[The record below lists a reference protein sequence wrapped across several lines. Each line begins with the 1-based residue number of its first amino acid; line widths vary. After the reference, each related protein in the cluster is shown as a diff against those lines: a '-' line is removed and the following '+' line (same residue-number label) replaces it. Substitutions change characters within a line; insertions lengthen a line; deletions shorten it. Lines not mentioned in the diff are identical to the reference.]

1 MLNSIILTS
10 NADIPYK
17 SFDES
22 MFITKNHKKSSDY
35 VLLEKIYEKNN
46 PKALGNKKRN
56 TIPKIIHQIWLGPNQ
71 IPAKHQENSR
81 EWRALHPDWE
91 YKLWTEKDIENWDF
105 PSKDLF
111 DKSSSY
117 QEKSNLLRY
126 EILIKYGGLYL
137 DFDYKP
143 FKNFDE
149 IHSKY
154 DFYGTT
160 EPIAEN
166 NNITVSDALVASVP
180 NHEIFTEALKHIRS
194 HWESKEAEFRQ
205 LTKEGI
211 KDIKDEGFRQL
222 AKKGLRK
229 KRSLIHLGVRRCMA
243 PFGESVI
250 KNIDSENAII
260 FPTSYT
266 GILIRNP
273 VRTELRNIFG
283 IQAKHKT
290 IHKETMAAQRRGE
303 SVMAN
308 LLNIKINEPWYEKT
322 LRKIGLD

>member
-1 MLNSIILTS
+1 
-10 NADIPYK
+10 
-17 SFDES
+17 
-22 MFITKNHKKSSDY
+22 MFN
-35 VLLEKIYEKNN
+35 
-46 PKALGNKKRN
+46 KA
-56 TIPKIIHQIWLGPNQ
+56 
-71 IPAKHQENSR
+71 
-81 EWRALHPDWE
+81 
-91 YKLWTEKDIENWDF
+91 
-105 PSKDLF
+105 
-111 DKSSSY
+111 SSY

-149 IHSKY
+149 IHSRY

-166 NNITVSDALVASVP
+166 KNITISDALVASVP
-180 NHEIFTEALKHIRS
+180 NHKIFTEALKHIRS

-205 LTKEGI
+205 LAKEGL
-211 KDIKDEGFRQL
+211 K
-222 AKKGLRK
+222 K
-229 KRSLIHLGVRRCMA
+229 KRSVIHLGVRRCMT
-243 PFGESVI
+243 PFGQSVI

-283 IQAKHKT
+283 IQSKRKT

-308 LLNIKINEPWYEKT
+308 LINIKINEPWYQKI